1 MDQPNMNGIDP
12 TLDSCCQREVE
23 GNRSKAALDA
33 TLRRH
38 DRIALAER
46 RRRNVLHN
54 LSFGSGCRCCYDPD
68 ADGGE
73 YPALKD
79 ARVCMPVGI
88 TKEGV
93 VVEDLKEVRKDDESN
108 DGGDDSDD
116 DSEFGYLLD
125 DDLPGDDNL
134 RLMQQDRLQ
143 ELELAAMMQESALQH
158 GFGVHRQMNPSR
170 VLTAAGLGME
180 ASRYGIAA
188 VPPAVVLHLFDADSE
203 ISASL
208 DLYLEE
214 MASTKY
220 KGTKF
225 LRGNG
230 RATLLGNQSIVNNV
244 LPSLKIESD
253 LPVLVA
259 IRDGVV
265 TAVAR
270 KLSGMCVVRDGA
282 VEPRAV
288 EEWLNNANVLLTDVP
303 LEFEDLC
310 RIRPEESAL
319 LENMMREKAKMD
331 EIQEEVYKCGVTGC
345 QKTFRHEHVGVK
357 NGEQSGLLVTEEE
370 AIGADVN

>member
-1 MDQPNMNGIDP
+1 MFEGYGGPVRMDQPNMNGIDP

-38 DRIALAER
+38 DRVALAER
-46 RRRNVLHN
+46 RRRDVLPN
-54 LSFGSGCRCCYDPD
+54 FTFGSGCRCCYDPD

-79 ARVCMPVGI
+79 ARSRLTVGL
-88 TKEGV
+88 TDEDGL
-93 VVEDLKEVRKDDESN
+93 VEDLEEARKDDESN
-108 DGGDDSDD
+108 DDDDSDD

-125 DDLPGDDNL
+125 EDLPGDDNL
-134 RLMQQDRLQ
+134 RLMQEDRLQ
-143 ELELAAMMQESALQH
+143 ELELAALMHESALQH
-158 GFGVHRQMNPSR
+158 GFGVHRQMGPSR

-180 ASRYGIAA
+180 GSRYGVAA
-188 VPPAVVLHLFDADSE
+188 VPPAVVLHLFEFDSE

-208 DLYLEE
+208 DLCLEE
-214 MASTKY
+214 MAATKY

-230 RATLLGNQSIVNNV
+230 RSTLLGNQSIVNNV

-253 LPVLVA
+253 LPALVA
-259 IRDGVV
+259 IRDGIV

-270 KLSGMCVVRDGA
+270 KLSGLCVVRDGT

-288 EEWLNNANVLLTDVP
+288 EEWLNNASVLLREVP

-319 LENMMREKAKMD
+319 LENMMMEKAKMD
-331 EIQEEVYKCGVTGC
+331 EIQPEVYECGVVGC
-345 QKTFRHEHVGVK
+345 QKNF
-357 NGEQSGLLVTEEE
+357 
-370 AIGADVN
+370 

>member
-1 MDQPNMNGIDP
+1 MDQPNLNGIDP

-68 ADGGE
+68 GDGGE

-79 ARVCMPVGI
+79 ARLHLTAGI
-88 TKEGV
+88 TEEGA
-93 VVEDLKEVRKDDESN
+93 VEQEEEEIRKDDALN
-108 DGGDDSDD
+108 DGDDSDD

-125 DDLPGDDNL
+125 EDLPGDDNL
-134 RLMQQDRLQ
+134 QLMQQDRLQ
-143 ELELAAMMQESALQH
+143 ELEMAAMMQEAAIQH
-158 GFGVHRQMNPSR
+158 GFGVHRQMNPAR
-170 VLTAAGLGME
+170 VLAAAGLGMGG
-180 ASRYGIAA
+180 SRYGIAA
-188 VPPAVVLHLFDADSE
+188 VPPAVVLHLFESDSE
-203 ISASL
+203 ISANL
-208 DLYLEE
+208 DLCLEE
-214 MASTKY
+214 MALTKY
-220 KGTKF
+220 RGTKF
-225 LRGNG
+225 VRGNG
-230 RATLLGNQSIVNNV
+230 RATLLGNQDIVKDV

-265 TAVAR
+265 TAVSR
-270 KLSGMCVVRDGA
+270 KLSGLCVVRDGT

-288 EEWLNNANVLLTDVP
+288 EEWLNNASVLLREVP

-319 LENMMREKAKMD
+319 LENMMREKARID
-331 EIQEEVYKCGVTGC
+331 EIQAEVYECGVPGC
-345 QKTFRHEHVGVK
+345 HKTFSHEHVGVSNEK
-357 NGEQSGLLVTEEE
+357 QSGLLVSEDET
-370 AIGADVN
+370 IGADIN